1 MHVGGGPYDEV
12 TKEPLKKSV
21 EPRFAELAACWRL
34 APAGQGVADVGVD
47 LLVEAQGGRA
57 KVSNPRSPQ
66 LKNDAFVACVVSFF
80 ESVEFLKPKT
90 GRTVVSYSVRFTP

>member
-1 MHVGGGPYDEV
+1 MHVGGGPYDEP

-21 EPRFAELAACWRL
+21 EPRFVDLAACWRH
-34 APAGQGVADVGVD
+34 APAGQGVTDVGVD

-57 KVSNPRSPQ
+57 KVSSPRVPQ
-66 LKNDAFVACVVSFF
+66 LRSAEFVACVVAFF

>member
-21 EPRFAELAACWRL
+21 EPRFSDLAACWRH
-34 APAGQGVADVGVD
+34 APAGQAATDVGVD

-57 KVSNPRSPQ
+57 KVSNPRVAQ
-66 LKNDAFVACVVSFF
+66 LKSDAFVGCIVAFF
-80 ESVEFLKPKT
+80 ESVEFLKPRS